1 MLANLDWSYA
11 QSIRAN
17 LTFKMYGLSATFKM
31 HWPMGFHINAWAGTT
46 AQSGLAGVYLY
57 LNIYI
62 KWTKIVIV
70 AHISD

>member
-1 MLANLDWSYA
+1 
-11 QSIRAN
+11 
-17 LTFKMYGLSATFKM
+17 
-31 HWPMGFHINAWAGTT
+31 MGFHISTWAGTT
-46 AQSGLAGVYLY
+46 AQSGLAGIYLY